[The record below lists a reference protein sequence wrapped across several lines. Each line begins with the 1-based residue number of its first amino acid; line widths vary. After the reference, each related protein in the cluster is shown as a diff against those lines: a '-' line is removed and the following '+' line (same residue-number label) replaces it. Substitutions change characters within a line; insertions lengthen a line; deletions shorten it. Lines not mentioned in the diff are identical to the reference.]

1 MRQTPIFLGRKRRS
15 VDDEGTIIEGKEGL
29 KNETETSESVESGEN
44 SQEKVEV
51 VGNETT
57 TEQSYPSTTEIVEF
71 TYNGQQER
79 YIVAQEV
86 RVEVY
91 MPDPLFDSDSD
102 YALNDVS
109 NEPDSRNDST
119 SNPDKYN

>member
-1 MRQTPIFLGRKRRS
+1 M
-15 VDDEGTIIEGKEGL
+15 
-29 KNETETSESVESGEN
+29 NETSSGESSESTE
-44 SQEKVEV
+44 EKVEV
-51 VGNETT
+51 NIGNETVTEPTLPQT
-57 TEQSYPSTTEIVEF
+57 TTQIVEF

-91 MPDPLFDSDSD
+91 IPDPLFDSDSD

-109 NEPDSRNDST
+109 NESDSRNDSI
-119 SNPDKYN
+119 SNSDKFH